1 MEKARVPSGY
11 CSHGFGQPPG
21 RPLPVPRAPP
31 LPGPLQPDCSLM
43 PALAPPRR
51 ETFDFD
57 DDCDSLTWE
66 ENEDTLLLWEDFT
79 NCNPSL
85 DLQGEVSRQAGPGG
99 ASFPCS
105 PIPRSFPAAPPPG

>member
-1 MEKARVPSGY
+1 MPT
-11 CSHGFGQPPG
+11 
-21 RPLPVPRAPP
+21 RAPH
-31 LPGPLQPDCSLM
+31 
-43 PALAPPRR
+43 RR

-85 DLQGEVSRQAGPGG
+85 DLQGEVSRQA
-99 ASFPCS
+99 ARA
-105 PIPRSFPAAPPPG
+105 PRSLLPRPSLFPGSPHHPVKLSALFRFPSKRKTWAI